1 MLEKIGTWNDITEEL
16 RAELEKKVD
25 LMGTRI
31 RMKFHISHPNPDPEK
46 FNGPIVWPSSY
57 TLDPVTFRINDPYEK
72 RPGKSKSKLIGLID
86 EVGDKNGVEV
96 PNTFHRVRVLTRHV
110 GMLTFDPT
118 NQSDRYFLM
127 YLLLHPKL
135 KLGQFLDKNKKQMF
149 EFVDE
154 KKEAIEGRER
164 RNTKAKALHTA
175 TSMSQGQI
183 AEFASAMTWDE
194 TEDPDLLRNKVE
206 ELAEINPEM
215 FTDLINGKQVEYQ
228 SVIKRALD
236 KLIIG
241 YNPSEQHFIWPQN
254 QQVFAT
260 LTPTLTE
267 KNPVERLAEWV
278 MTGGQKNEEVFKKIK
293 ALVKS

>member
-1 MLEKIGTWNDITEEL
+1 MLEKIGTWNDITDEL

-25 LMGTRI
+25 SMGTRI
-31 RMKFHISHPNPDPEK
+31 RIKFHISHPNPDPEK
-46 FNGPIVWPSSY
+46 YNGPIVWPSSY
-57 TLDPVTFRINDPYEK
+57 ALDPITFRIVDPYEK

-86 EVGDKNGVEV
+86 EIEDKNGQEV
-96 PNTFHRVRVLTRHV
+96 PKTFHRVRVLIRHL
-110 GMLTFDPT
+110 GILSFDPT

-135 KLGQFLDKNKKQMF
+135 MLGKFLDKNRKQMF

-164 RNTKAKALHTA
+164 RNVKAKALHAA
-175 TSMSQGQI
+175 TNMSEQQVRD
-183 AEFASAMTWDE
+183 FASAMVWDE
-194 TEDPDLLRNKVE
+194 TEDPDMLRNKVE
-206 ELAEINPEM
+206 EVAEINPEM
-215 FTDLINGKQVEYQ
+215 FSDLINGKQLEYQ
-228 SVIKRALD
+228 AVIKRALD

-241 YNPSEQHFIWPQN
+241 YNPSEQNFIWPQN
-254 QQVFAT
+254 QQVFAS
-260 LTPTLTE
+260 LNPTLTE

-278 MTGGQKNEEVFKKIK
+278 MTGGQKNEEVYKKIK